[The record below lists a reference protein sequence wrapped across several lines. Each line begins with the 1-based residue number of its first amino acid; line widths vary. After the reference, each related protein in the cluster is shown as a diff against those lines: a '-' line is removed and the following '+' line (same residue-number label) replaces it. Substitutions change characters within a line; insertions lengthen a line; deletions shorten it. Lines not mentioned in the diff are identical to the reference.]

1 VLNQKRNVPF
11 GLVILIA
18 AFVAVFAASLSL
30 ASAKSHAGDVTV
42 WFANKT
48 IGDGDEVHG
57 DLDIV
62 FGTARCESGGIID
75 GNVRNYGGTFEQL
88 DGCQVNGRVVD
99 AFGSG
104 AVDNYIPAL
113 APFTSDDFIEQNN
126 RVLKKL
132 AWDVVVI
139 FAFLLFPL
147 RVRVAL
153 DRVELHPGLSFAT
166 GIVAVVAAIPVAILL
181 LLSIVGLPIIPL
193 EIAALFAGL
202 WIGNAA
208 VALLIGRRLY
218 ELLRPHATPSP
229 LGALALGL
237 IVITA
242 AEMLP
247 VVGWAVSALVVFV
260 GLGAALLAFVRETSF
275 RAFTGSISPQ
285 PVAASTGNAPPP
297 PPGPPMNRPA

>member
-1 VLNQKRNVPF
+1 MLTPPRSRHNAVLVF
-11 GLVILIA
+11 LVV
-18 AFVAVFAASLSL
+18 AFVAVFAASVSF
-30 ASAKSHAGDVTV
+30 ASARSHDGDVTV
-42 WFANKT
+42 WFNNTT
-48 IGDGDEVHG
+48 IGNGDEVHG
-57 DLDIV
+57 DLDII
-62 FGTARCESGGIID
+62 FGSVTCADGATID
-75 GNVRNYGGTFEQL
+75 GNVRNYGGTFEQR

-99 AFGSG
+99 AFGTRS
-104 AVDNYIPAL
+104 ADAFVPWL
-113 APFTSDDFIEQNN
+113 APMNSDDFIEQNN

-166 GIVAVVAAIPVAILL
+166 GTVAVVGAIPVAILL
-181 LLSIVGLPIIPL
+181 LLSVIGLPLIPL
-193 EIAALFAGL
+193 EVAALFAGL

-208 VALLIGRRLY
+208 VALMIGRRLY

-237 IVITA
+237 IVTTA

-247 VVGWAVSALVVFV
+247 VVGWAVSALVVLV

-275 RAFTGSISPQ
+275 RSFTGSSAIPMPPQ
-285 PVAASTGNAPPP
+285 GGGPPNS
-297 PPGPPMNRPA
+297 GPPMNRPA